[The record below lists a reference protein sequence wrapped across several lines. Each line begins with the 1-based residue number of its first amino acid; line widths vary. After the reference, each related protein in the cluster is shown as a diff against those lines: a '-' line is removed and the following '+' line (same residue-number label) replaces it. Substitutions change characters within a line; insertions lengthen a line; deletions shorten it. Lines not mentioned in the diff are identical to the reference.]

1 MDRVLST
8 LISECKQIRKKTDGV
23 REVNDYGAPFAFNIC
38 LLNHQIVEKS
48 ACWFLMNSAR

>member
-48 ACWFLMNSAR
+48 AC